1 MREMMAG
8 GASAPPASPDAETLW
23 IDEAP
28 QYQVDPQY
36 ARAISSMV
44 REIDASVPLGTYL
57 WPHPLSLASRVAS
70 AEGVYTNRYDCDQS
84 LPVQPSRQEPMP
96 DQPSTFEARMK
107 IPEKMFSM
115 MNNKSIVTR
124 EDVEKSFPDSR
135 MPGEMA
141 ISKLINGFSTNQES
155 QISRDLSTLHPIEDD
170 RPECIYAIVKA
181 DRFSGH
187 WSPYRITADDN
198 AVILRYAE
206 AHSYWMIDNM
216 FDNMFDEGHA
226 NGTLVSI
233 AAGIIGVDVLELYDE
248 SYARHGCE
256 RTSGA
261 WIEPRCP
268 GRDRRA
274 AQDAQMKLA
283 IRDLMRRCLCIL
295 SADYGSSQSSASIA
309 PGSLPREVYF
319 L

>member
-1 MREMMAG
+1 MREMMTG
-8 GASAPPASPDAETLW
+8 GASAPPASLDAERIW
-23 IDEAP
+23 VDEAP
-28 QYQVDPQY
+28 QYQMDPQY

-44 REIDASVPLGTYL
+44 REIDASVLRGAYL
-57 WPHPLSLASRVAS
+57 WPHPLALASRVAS
-70 AEGVYTNRYDCDQS
+70 TEGVYTNRYDCDQL

-107 IPEKMFSM
+107 IPEEMFSM

-124 EDVEKSFPDSR
+124 EDVEKSFPESR

-198 AVILRYAE
+198 AVILRYTE
-206 AHSYWMIDNM
+206 AGSYWLIDNV
-216 FDNMFDEGHA
+216 FDEGRA

-256 RTSGA
+256 RNGGA

-268 GRDRRA
+268 GRDRRV
-274 AQDAQMKLA
+274 AQDVQMKLA
-283 IRDLMRRCLCIL
+283 IRDLMRRCLCIF
-295 SADYGSSQSSASIA
+295 SADYESSQSSASIA